1 MFKRCAQII
10 RNEEIAESVCRM
22 ALKTDAGALSGFIP
36 GQFANIKIPGRG
48 ELLLRRPFSI
58 SRADAKTGEFEISY
72 RIAGKGT
79 QEMSKL
85 RPGAKIDALLPLGKG
100 FRLSDGERLVYLV
113 GGGIGVAPLLA
124 VPGKWKKEYRAFF
137 GYRNAG
143 CAFGADEMNG
153 SCGDVV
159 IATDDGSA
167 GYHGFVTQ
175 ALEERLRA
183 EKPDAILA
191 CGPLPMLREL
201 KRLAGEYGVPAQV
214 SMEQRMGCGFG
225 ACAVC
230 ACAVNGADGPDYK
243 KVCADGPV
251 FDINEVIL

>member
-10 RNEEIAESVCRM
+10 RNEKIADCVYRM
-22 ALKTDAGALSGFIP
+22 TLKTDPKALSGFIP
-36 GQFANIKIPGRG
+36 GQFANLKIPGRG

-79 QEMSKL
+79 QEMSNL
-85 RPGAKIDALLPLGKG
+85 RPGTKIDALLPLGKG
-100 FRLSDGERLVYLV
+100 FRLLGGDRLVYLV

-137 GYRNAG
+137 GFRNAG
-143 CAFGADEMNG
+143 CVFSADEMNDA
-153 SCGDVV
+153 CGDM
-159 IATDDGSA
+159 IITTDDGSA
-167 GYHGFVTQ
+167 GRPGFVTR
-175 ALEERLRA
+175 ALDERLRA

-191 CGPLPMLREL
+191 CGPMPMLREL
-201 KRLAGEYGVPAQV
+201 KMLSGKYGVPAQV

-230 ACAVNGADGPDYK
+230 ACAVNGEEGPDYK